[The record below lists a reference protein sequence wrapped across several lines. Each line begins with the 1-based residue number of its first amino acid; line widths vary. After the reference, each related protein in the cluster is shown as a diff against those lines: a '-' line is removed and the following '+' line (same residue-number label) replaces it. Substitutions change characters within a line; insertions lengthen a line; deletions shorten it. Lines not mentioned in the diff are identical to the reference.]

1 MSMESPDP
9 KTEIKF
15 GKYKGQTFDY
25 VYENDPKYVEWV
37 KTLTELKGNMLE
49 FVNFIKEREMCNN
62 SIPSVKYSQ
71 HTPTR
76 IPKKTNDSIYGG
88 SDLYTPRPLTLES
101 NLYSRWETQS
111 SLKSEFPSKRK
122 RAYDFPTPND
132 VSFSK
137 DSDYKVEK
145 EFLSPSLQHMLDVLV
160 NDSEEPEKGKFIEL
174 EGILALVL
182 FSENEFFLSY
192 TKMKNNTGWWSTYVP
207 PEVLSSLSKMGL
219 AHQTRMIG
227 KEKCVSYKASEYNN
241 VLKALKGLVKDKGD
255 IEPIPNFVL
264 RSFPEFSAFAKEVE
278 AEEKTKMILQRMQ
291 DEYTKENMNKMEL
304 LIGEVLWEKLFSFQK
319 EGVNFGLKKNGRV
332 LIGDEMGLG
341 KSLQALAIS
350 AFYQK
355 DWPLLIICPSSL
367 RYQWM
372 EQCLTWLPHLV
383 SQEEILLIKTS
394 KQFSKDNMKVNVV
407 RKRRKNPRQEHYESV
422 ASEEK
427 YTREYERVTGGEE
440 IQGKPVKIVIIS
452 YDLLARAEETEHFE
466 AIICD
471 ESHYLKNSSSKRTK
485 KVCPILRSA
494 KRVILLSG
502 TPELNLPTELY
513 EQVSSILPGFSRSS
527 VFNERYCKKKYN
539 YFIKKMEYADS
550 KHTQE
555 LHQFLTST
563 VMIRRLKND
572 VLTQLPPKI
581 RSKIPIE
588 IHERAIRTTKMLL
601 ESNPRSD
608 PVSDDG
614 VVGTMHVAKEKLDER
629 MKVQSDLN
637 TFVKMKQV
645 IKRQESVELF
655 EEDESLWEE
664 MTKYIRREDQEE
676 GDGSQKYMIT
686 KLFMLTGHAKTSGV
700 CRYVEEILE
709 NNEKFIIF
717 AHHVFMLDAIEE
729 TLRKKKVGYI
739 RIDGST
745 KMEERS
751 RMVQLFQNS
760 GSQTDRGQEEET
772 HTPVR
777 TKSSAATST
786 SNQHGS
792 YRQRQ
797 EDKQSS
803 YRQSKTVRVALL
815 SLTTCGVGLNLTSSS
830 TVIFAELYW
839 VPGVLQQAEDR
850 VHRIG
855 TKFSTININYLI
867 AQNSID
873 ELMWKVINKK
883 YKALTSTLDGTTG
896 NLTIT
901 NSNKKK

>member
-15 GKYKGQTFDY
+15 GKYKGQTFVY

-49 FVNFIKEREMCNN
+49 FVNFIKEREMCKN

-76 IPKKTNDSIYGG
+76 IPKKTNDSTYGA

-101 NLYSRWETQS
+101 SLYSRGETHS
-111 SLKSEFPSKRK
+111 SLKTEFSTKRK
-122 RAYDFPTPND
+122 RVYDFPTPND
-132 VSFSK
+132 MSFSK
-137 DSDYKVEK
+137 DSDYKLEK

-160 NDSEEPEKGKFIEL
+160 NDPEDTEKEKVIEL

-192 TKMKNNTGWWSTYVP
+192 TKLKNNTGWWSTYVP
-207 PEVLSSLSKMGL
+207 PEVLSSLAKMGL
-219 AHQTRMIG
+219 EHQTRMLG

-264 RSFPEFSAFAKEVE
+264 RSFPEFSGYAKEVE
-278 AEEKTKMILQRMQ
+278 AEEKTKLILKREQ
-291 DEYTKENMNKMEL
+291 DEYTKENMSKKES
-304 LIGEVLWEKLFSFQK
+304 LIGKVLWEKLFSFQK

-367 RYQWM
+367 KYQWM
-372 EQCLTWLPHLV
+372 EQCVTWLPHLV
-383 SQEEILLIKTS
+383 TEEEILLIKTS
-394 KQFSKDNMKVNVV
+394 KQFSKENMKVNVV
-407 RKRRKNPRQEHYESV
+407 RKRRKNTKQEHDEST

-427 YTREYERVTGGEE
+427 YRSEYEGVSRGSESE
-440 IQGKPVKIVIIS
+440 GKPVKIVIIS
-452 YDLLARAEETEHFE
+452 YDLLARAEESEHFE
-466 AIICD
+466 TIICD

-513 EQVSSILPGFSRSS
+513 EQVSSILPGFSRAS

-601 ESNPRSD
+601 DSNPRSD
-608 PVSDDG
+608 PVSSEG
-614 VVGTMHVAKEKLDER
+614 GAGTVH
-629 MKVQSDLN
+629 
-637 TFVKMKQV
+637 
-645 IKRQESVELF
+645 
-655 EEDESLWEE
+655 SLWEE
-664 MTKYIRREDQEE
+664 MSKYIRKEDDE
-676 GDGSQKYMIT
+676 GEGSQKYMIT

-739 RIDGST
+739 RIDGTT

-751 RMVQLFQNS
+751 KMVQLFQNS
-760 GSQTDRGQEEET
+760 GAETDRGQGEEAHAREGA
-772 HTPVR
+772 
-777 TKSSAATST
+777 KSGEAASAP
-786 SNQHGS
+786 NQQGR
-792 YRQRQ
+792 YRQQQ
-797 EDKQSS
+797 EDGQSS
-803 YRQSKTVRVALL
+803 HRQSKTVRVALL

-896 NLTIT
+896 NLTI
-901 NSNKKK
+901 SSSSKKK

>member
-15 GKYKGQTFDY
+15 GKYKGQTFAY

-49 FVNFIKEREMCNN
+49 FVNFIKEREMCKS
-62 SIPSVKYSQ
+62 SIPSINYSQ

-76 IPKKTNDSIYGG
+76 IPKKTNDTTFGG

-101 NLYSRWETQS
+101 SLYSRRETQS
-111 SLKSEFPSKRK
+111 SLKSEFSSKRN
-122 RAYDFPTPND
+122 RMYDFPTPND

-160 NDSEEPEKGKFIEL
+160 NDTEEPEKEKFIEL

-219 AHQTRMIG
+219 VHQTRMLG
-227 KEKCVSYKASEYNN
+227 KEKCVSYEASEYNN

-264 RSFPEFSAFAKEVE
+264 RSFPKFSGFAKEVD
-278 AEEKTKMILQRMQ
+278 AEEKTKLILQRVQ
-291 DEYTKENMNKMEL
+291 DEYTKENMNKMES

-319 EGVNFGLKKNGRV
+319 EGVTFGLKKNGRV

-372 EQCLTWLPHLV
+372 EQCMTWLPHLV
-383 SQEEILLIKTS
+383 REEEILLIKTS

-407 RKRRKNPRQEHYESV
+407 RKRRKNAKQEYDESM
-422 ASEEK
+422 ASEER
-427 YTREYERVTGGEE
+427 YRSEYEGVIGGEE
-440 IQGKPVKIVIIS
+440 CQGKQVKIVIIS
-452 YDLLARAEETEHFE
+452 YDLLARAEEVEDFK

-485 KVCPILRSA
+485 RVCPILRSA

-527 VFNERYCKKKYN
+527 VFNERYCKKRYN

-608 PVSDDG
+608 PASNEG
-614 VVGTMHVAKEKLDER
+614 VVVTMHMPKEKCDER
-629 MKVQSDLN
+629 KKVQSDLN
-637 TFVKMKQV
+637 SFLKMNQEVTK
-645 IKRQESVELF
+645 QESVELF

-664 MTKYIRREDQEE
+664 MSKYIRKEDQEE

-760 GSQTDRGQEEET
+760 GSETARGQEETET
-772 HTPVR
+772 PEGE
-777 TKSSAATST
+777 KSAATMNI
-786 SNQHGS
+786 SNRHGS
-792 YRQRQ
+792 YGRQQ
-797 EDKQSS
+797 DDDQSS
-803 YRQSKTVRVALL
+803 YRQSKSVRVALL

-896 NLTIT
+896 NLTISNT
-901 NSNKKK
+901 NKKK